1 MFKFNNTTKTQQSS
15 LPLDSSTAAISA
27 ISVILTICRVKKM
40 RSTQNLFLANLA
52 LGDLVNIL
60 WSLPIYVLSIHI
72 SRPFGVF
79 VCKCIYTL
87 NHVITANTVLTMVS
101 IMIDSY
107 RVIVHPFKKRLTLG
121 KTLIFIE
128 ITGIVCYIIIAIP
141 LAFSFELSRGFWVDI
156 RCVEKPQNSTVKVLR
171 IIIQVSGFS
180 LPCVIGLYC
189 FFRIKFTLQNTMNA
203 TKEIISN
210 HATLKRIKFHKKMIK
225 ILLSII
231 IAFIICY
238 LPFII
243 LVIVDNAVT
252 DTPDTL
258 IVLAFCYVLL
268 FANSIVNPVILY
280 LLSNDFRKGYLEQLN
295 CYSKS
300 WTLPTECKNMIK
312 LLNG

>member
-40 RSTQNLFLANLA
+40 RSTQNLFLTNLA

-72 SRPFGVF
+72 SWPFGVF
-79 VCKCIYTL
+79 VCKYIYTL

-141 LAFSFELSRGFWVDI
+141 LAFSFELSSGFWVDVT
-156 RCVEKPQNSTVKVLR
+156 CVGKPQNSTVKVLR

-189 FFRIKFTLQNTMNA
+189 FFRIKFTLQKT

-210 HATLKRIKFHKKMIK
+210 HATLKRIKFHKKMIR

-258 IVLAFCYVLL
+258 IVLAFCYMLL
-268 FANSIVNPVILY
+268 FANSTVNPVILY

>member
-1 MFKFNNTTKTQQSS
+1 M
-15 LPLDSSTAAISA
+15 
-27 ISVILTICRVKKM
+27 VILTICRVKKM

-72 SRPFGVF
+72 SWPFGVF
-79 VCKCIYTL
+79 VCKYIYTL

-101 IMIDSY
+101 IMIDRY

-121 KTLIFIE
+121 KTLIFIA
-128 ITGIVCYIIIAIP
+128 IIWIVCYIIIAIP
-141 LAFSFELSRGFWVDI
+141 LAFSFELSSGFWVDV

-189 FFRIKFTLQNTMNA
+189 FFRIKSTLQKNMNA
-203 TKEIISN
+203 TKKIISN
-210 HATLKRIKFHKKMIK
+210 HATLKRIKFHKKMIR

-258 IVLAFCYVLL
+258 IVLAFCYMLL
-268 FANSIVNPVILY
+268 FANSTVNPVILY

-300 WTLPTECKNMIK
+300 WTLSTECKNMIK